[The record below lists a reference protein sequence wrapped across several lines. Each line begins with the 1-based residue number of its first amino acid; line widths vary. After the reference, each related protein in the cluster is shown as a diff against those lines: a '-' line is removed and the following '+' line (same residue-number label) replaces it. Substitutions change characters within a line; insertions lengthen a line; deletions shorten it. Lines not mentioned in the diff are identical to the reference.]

1 MYQAKVD
8 LDEHGMQGL
17 VRDVKFRRNC
27 GGGSLPIFGGLE
39 LMNQFFPAL
48 RHPIQQRLWKE
59 ARCLANPKLHRSS
72 AALCHKLQ
80 EPPVFFWREVCVEL
94 LAKGGNHDFCGAG
107 APEIMIPS
115 LRQQFNA
122 NRSEEHTSE
131 LQSRQYLVCRLLLE
145 KKKDMHYSHTRSL
158 QSV

>member
-27 GGGSLPIFGGLE
+27 GGGSLAIFGGLE

-48 RHPIQQRLWKE
+48 RHPIEQRLWKE

-72 AALCHKLQ
+72 AALCHQLQ
-80 EPPVFFWREVCVEL
+80 EPLVFFWREVCVEL

-107 APEIMIPS
+107 APSARDIASGPPS
-115 LRQQFNA
+115 FQKGKLSSPHSTA
-122 NRSEEHTSE
+122 ASAASG
-131 LQSRQYLVCRLLLE
+131 L
-145 KKKDMHYSHTRSL
+145 
-158 QSV
+158 

>member
-27 GGGSLPIFGGLE
+27 GGGSLAIFGGLE

-48 RHPIQQRLWKE
+48 RHPIEQRLWKE
-59 ARCLANPKLHRSS
+59 ARCLADAKLHRSA

-80 EPPVFFWREVCVEL
+80 EPPVCFWREVCVEL
-94 LAKGGNHDFCGAG
+94 LAKGGNHGSAG
-107 APEIMIPS
+107 A
-115 LRQQFNA
+115 
-122 NRSEEHTSE
+122 NRLWRGGLARARAVSEF
-131 LQSRQYLVCRLLLE
+131 SRV
-145 KKKDMHYSHTRSL
+145 S
-158 QSV
+158 